1 MNPWGLLEGRGS
13 RPGRRCGFGDGVVD
27 LIPDKRI
34 VWVVGKGCFQER
46 LDAAEVEVARV
57 DSDTK
62 SREIGVEILPT
73 ATRAE

>member
-1 MNPWGLLEGRGS
+1 M
-13 RPGRRCGFGDGVVD
+13 VD

-46 LDAAEVEVARV
+46 LDAVQVEAAIKL
-57 DSDTK
+57 S
-62 SREIGVEILPT
+62 EIAAEILPT